1 MESRLLKCLPSFATV
16 HLLSEGQST
25 MKIELTPI
33 QVLNLLSIAKAEKLA
48 EERNIEKLKKSYP
61 NDEISSEWLEDI
73 SSIVESLHNS
83 YSQFLNEE

>member
-1 MESRLLKCLPSFATV
+1 
-16 HLLSEGQST
+16 